1 MQKLTRRKGLKNR
14 AAAVAVLIFGAG
26 IGVFADEYLRLLRND
41 GMSTQQLLAEAE
53 ARGAAASR
61 AAAASQRSAFAPR
74 DTPARVTA
82 STGADDRASA
92 SGTAVESYPAVPQV
106 MPGIP
111 GNVDS
116 SLTGSGP
123 TTGSSEAAAAASAT
137 TITANIPDAVA
148 NTDDAANV
156 DGLFVASSF
165 GGGSGLLG
173 VPVAE
178 RERYI
183 IMAADETSGSAQR
196 RAAAA
201 TATADPSVPEPASF
215 AILLPALVALALVR
229 RRRI

>member
-14 AAAVAVLIFGAG
+14 TAAVAVLIFGAG

-74 DTPARVTA
+74 D
-82 STGADDRASA
+82 RASA
-92 SGTAVESYPAVPQV
+92 SGTTVESYPAATQV
-106 MPGIP
+106 MPGIA

-116 SLTGSGP
+116 SLAGSGP
-123 TTGSSEAAAAASAT
+123 TTGASEAAAAASAA
-137 TITANIPDAVA
+137 TITAHIPDRLA

-165 GGGSGLLG
+165 GGGLGLLG

-196 RAAAA
+196 RAA

-215 AILLPALVALALVR
+215 AILLPALAALALAR